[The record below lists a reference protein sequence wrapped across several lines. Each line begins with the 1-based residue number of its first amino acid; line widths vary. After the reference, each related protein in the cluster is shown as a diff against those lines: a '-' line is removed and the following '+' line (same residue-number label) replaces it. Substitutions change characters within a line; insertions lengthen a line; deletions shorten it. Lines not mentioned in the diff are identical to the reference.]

1 MASNLPKTFK
11 AYFYEKVDQPM
22 VLRDVDLKMP
32 EEGELLLKI
41 SACGV
46 CRSDEMVKEGQM
58 VQLYAFCNTNRKNEA
73 LLSTLFCLCRVQS
86 P

>member
-11 AYFYEKVDQPM
+11 AYFFEKVGQPM
-22 VLRDVDLKMP
+22 VLRDVELKMP

-41 SACGV
+41 HACGV

-58 VQLYAFCNTNRKNEA
+58 VQLYAIYDIN
-73 LLSTLFCLCRVQS
+73 
-86 P
+86 